1 MTAIKTGCALMMAG
15 LFMATTGCVF
25 KETYEAEKAR
35 SLNFQR
41 LLAQEEK
48 RTAELDSEVK
58 RVKRDAADYE
68 ARNREL
74 SVDELRL
81 REKDLDDQLFR
92 LRIQKSMGQLEAPAK
107 VRGVR
112 RDLARIKTI
121 LREKTV
127 GAK

>member
-1 MTAIKTGCALMMAG
+1 MSRDAVEDMRERIGARMTAIKTGCALMMAG

-58 RVKRDAADYE
+58 RVKRDAA
-68 ARNREL
+68 
-74 SVDELRL
+74 S
-81 REKDLDDQLFR
+81 
-92 LRIQKSMGQLEAPAK
+92 
-107 VRGVR
+107 
-112 RDLARIKTI
+112 
-121 LREKTV
+121 
-127 GAK
+127 